1 MAYVQK
7 INSLLIQSIIQH
19 ILYLRCVKTWFIQ
32 NKVLISFEKNSI
44 MKKNLLILSF
54 TLLCHL
60 QSIAQKDIMSQINAI
75 VEKEYPSLDEIYKH
89 LHANPE
95 LSNMEK
101 NTSARVAKELRE
113 AGFQVTENVG
123 GYGVVGVLKNGE
135 GKTILVRADMDG
147 LPIKEET
154 GLVYASQT
162 ITKDDKGIDQPAMHA
177 CGHDIHVSVLIGTAR
192 LMSQLKSQWKGTI
205 VFIGQPAEEKV
216 QGAYAML
223 KDGLYTRFPRPDY
236 IIGLHASASL
246 PAGKIGYCP
255 EYSMANVNSV
265 NLTIYGEGGHGAYP
279 HTTKDPIVLSAYI
292 ITQVQTIVSRQ
303 TPPLEPC
310 VVTVGSIHGGSK
322 HNIIPNEVKL
332 QLTLRSYS
340 EKVRQNTIESIR
352 KICKGLAIAAGLPES
367 KHPKVEID
375 NETGFAL
382 YNNPELTDKV
392 VKSLKSAIGEQNVE
406 KVPPV
411 MAAEDFGEL
420 GKVNPP
426 IPVCLYWLGTVA
438 PAKYDESQSTG
449 LQLPPLHS
457 SLYAPLPEPSIKTG
471 VKSMTKSVMDL
482 LAEGNKKK

>member
-1 MAYVQK
+1 MK
-7 INSLLIQSIIQH
+7 IPSLICII
-19 ILYLRCVKTWFIQ
+19 
-32 NKVLISFEKNSI
+32 
-44 MKKNLLILSF
+44 LLSVF
-54 TLLCHL
+54 
-60 QSIAQKDIMSQINAI
+60 SPNFAQKDISSQISVIA
-75 VEKEYPSLDEIYKH
+75 EKEYPRLDELYKH

-113 AGFQVTENVG
+113 AGFEVTENVG

-135 GKTILVRADMDG
+135 GKIILVRADMDG

-154 GLVYASQT
+154 SLPYASKIT
-162 ITKDDKGIDQPAMHA
+162 TKDDKGTDQPAMHA
-177 CGHDIHVSVLIGTAR
+177 CGHDIHISVLIGTAR
-192 LMSQLKSQWKGTI
+192 AMSQLKNLWKGTI

-236 IIGLHASASL
+236 ILGLHASASL
-246 PAGKIGYCP
+246 PVGKVGYCP
-255 EYSMANVNSV
+255 EYALANVNSV
-265 NLTIYGEGGHGAYP
+265 NITVYGEGGHGAYP
-279 HTTKDPIVLSAYI
+279 HTTKDPIVLSAYL
-292 ITQVQTIVSRQ
+292 ITQIQTIVSRQ
-303 TPPLEPC
+303 TSPLEPC

-340 EKVRQNTIESIR
+340 EKVRQSTIESI
-352 KICKGLAIAAGLPES
+352 KQICKGLAIAAGLPES
-367 KHPKVEID
+367 KFPKVEIE

-382 YNNPELTDKV
+382 YNNPELTEKV
-392 VKSLKSAIGEQNVE
+392 VKSLKSAIGENNVE

-420 GKVNPP
+420 GKVEPP

-438 PAKYDESQSTG
+438 QEKYNESQATG

-471 VKSMTKSVMDL
+471 VKTMTKAVIDL
-482 LAEGNKKK
+482 LAEGSKKK

>member
-1 MAYVQK
+1 MK
-7 INSLLIQSIIQH
+7 IPSLICII
-19 ILYLRCVKTWFIQ
+19 
-32 NKVLISFEKNSI
+32 
-44 MKKNLLILSF
+44 LLSVF
-54 TLLCHL
+54 
-60 QSIAQKDIMSQINAI
+60 SPNFAQKDISSQISVIA
-75 VEKEYPSLDEIYKH
+75 EKEYPRLDELYKY

-113 AGFQVTENVG
+113 AGFEVTENVG

-154 GLVYASQT
+154 GLPYASKIT
-162 ITKDDKGIDQPAMHA
+162 TKDDKGTDQPAMHA
-177 CGHDIHVSVLIGTAR
+177 CGHDIHISVLIGTAR
-192 LMSQLKSQWKGTI
+192 AMSQLKNQWKGTI

-236 IIGLHASASL
+236 ILGLHASASL
-246 PAGKIGYCP
+246 PAGKVGYCP
-255 EYSMANVNSV
+255 EYALANVNSV
-265 NLTIYGEGGHGAYP
+265 NITVYGEGGHGAYP
-279 HTTKDPIVLSAYI
+279 HTTKDPIVLSAYL
-292 ITQVQTIVSRQ
+292 ITQIQTIVSRQ
-303 TPPLEPC
+303 TSPLEPC

-340 EKVRQNTIESIR
+340 EKVRQNTIESI
-352 KICKGLAIAAGLPES
+352 KQICKGLAIAAGLPES
-367 KHPKVEID
+367 KFPKVEIE

-382 YNNPELTDKV
+382 YNNPELTEKV
-392 VKSLKSAIGEQNVE
+392 VKSLKSAIGENNVE

-420 GKVNPP
+420 GKVEPP

-438 PAKYDESQSTG
+438 QEKYNESQATG

-471 VKSMTKSVMDL
+471 VKTMTKAVIDL
-482 LAEGNKKK
+482 LADGSKKK